1 MGGSVSMGLMLKGQK
16 TKNEGAGKDI
26 VEEMFRAGVHYG
38 YQKSRRHPSVSSYI
52 YATKNKSDIINL
64 EKTASQLS
72 EACEFVRSVGARG
85 KVLLLVGTKPEAKNL
100 IKNAAEALNM
110 PYVSER
116 WIGGTLTNFSEI
128 KRGILELEN
137 YRKDSTTGG
146 LEKYTK
152 KERLM
157 MSKKME
163 KVTKYYEGLLSLKR
177 LPDAVLLIDAK
188 SEHIALAEAL
198 QSNIPVV
205 ALVNSDSNIKKVD
218 YAVVGNDASIPSIS
232 YFVNALVAAFKEGTM
247 SVPAKAEAPEIAK
260 VTK

>member
-1 MGGSVSMGLMLKGQK
+1 MGDSVSMGLMLKGQK
-16 TKNEGAGKDI
+16 TKNEAGSKDI

-38 YQKSRRHPSVSSYI
+38 YQKSRRHPSVSSFI
-52 YATKNKSDIINL
+52 YATKNKGDIINL
-64 EKTASQLS
+64 EKTATQLAS
-72 EACEFVRSVGARG
+72 VEEFARSLGARG
-85 KVLLLVGTKPEAKNL
+85 KVVLLVGTKPEAKNL
-100 IKNAAEALNM
+100 VKNAAESLGM

-116 WIGGTLTNFSEI
+116 WIGGTLTNYSEI
-128 KRGILELEN
+128 KRGIAELEN

-163 KVTKYYEGLLSLKR
+163 KVTKYYEGLLLLKR
-177 LPDAVLLIDAK
+177 LPDAVMLIDAK
-188 SEHIALAEAL
+188 SEHIALAEAN
-198 QSNIPVV
+198 QSHIPVA
-205 ALVNSDSNIKKVD
+205 ALVNSDTNIKNVD

-232 YFVNALVAAFKEGTM
+232 YFVNAFVKAFKEGTM
-247 SVPAKAEAPEIAK
+247 SIAPKVEGEITK